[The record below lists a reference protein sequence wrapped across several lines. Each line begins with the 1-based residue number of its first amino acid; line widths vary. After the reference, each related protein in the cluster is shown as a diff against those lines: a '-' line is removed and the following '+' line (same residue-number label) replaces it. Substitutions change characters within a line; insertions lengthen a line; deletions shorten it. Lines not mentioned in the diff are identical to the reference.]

1 MAALVQALDNF
12 TPVRLGENGHS
23 EFDWSNDLQEKI
35 VQFDFQCIRTTP
47 DGISALAGV
56 LDDLL
61 QMLSVKKASD
71 AEEKKRKDLLTV
83 LYKLIGKTR
92 DIEGG
97 KGEYAISY
105 MMIWT
110 WYKHFP
116 GLSAIALALFVFP
129 PKRLTA
135 LISENVYRNYCA
147 WKECFTKDDQIPYG
161 SWKDIKHFCKYVLDQ
176 SGDQNHLLI
185 EQCVCFMNTQ
195 LSADRL
201 LYGSADPDKKDIPI
215 SLAAKWVPRAGKPG
229 RGSTFNWLNKKLAL
243 GFYPEYI
250 ASAVAN
256 GGSKTRS
263 AAEKKCLT
271 QYRILV
277 STLNRHLDTVQIKQ
291 AANRWAEIDHS
302 KTTSI
307 TMTKNRRAF
316 MNLPRTKGGD
326 EARSE
331 DPDRIACAENLRAYL
346 EKLKATGKEVK
357 GKNVGLEKFAAE
369 ARSLFHTNNQ
379 EEKDILNSQW
389 RDNCNKKNADGLGP
403 MIAMVD
409 MSGSMDGDPMNAA
422 IALGCRVAEKS
433 ILGKRV
439 LTFSS
444 QPEWINLEGAD
455 TFTDM
460 VNAIWNKS
468 NTAGMS
474 TNFHAA
480 LDMILTAIEERRVP
494 PAEVENMVLAIFSDM
509 QIDDSLHI
517 QNNGHNYNPNEAQKV
532 AARGKWATLYDQIKQ
547 KYAAVGMRLY
557 GQPLNPPHILF
568 WNLRFT
574 AGFPVL
580 STEANCSMMSGFD
593 PTVLNLF
600 CEQGMEALKNLSP
613 FGNLIKQLDNERYLP
628 LEAAIVYGDNA
639 I

>member
-1 MAALVQALDNF
+1 
-12 TPVRLGENGHS
+12 
-23 EFDWSNDLQEKI
+23 
-35 VQFDFQCIRTTP
+35 
-47 DGISALAGV
+47 
-56 LDDLL
+56 
-61 QMLSVKKASD
+61 
-71 AEEKKRKDLLTV
+71 
-83 LYKLIGKTR
+83 
-92 DIEGG
+92 
-97 KGEYAISY
+97 
-105 MMIWT
+105 
-110 WYKHFP
+110 
-116 GLSAIALALFVFP
+116 
-129 PKRLTA
+129 
-135 LISENVYRNYCA
+135 
-147 WKECFTKDDQIPYG
+147 
-161 SWKDIKHFCKYVLDQ
+161 
-176 SGDQNHLLI
+176 
-185 EQCVCFMNTQ
+185 
-195 LSADRL
+195 
-201 LYGSADPDKKDIPI
+201 
-215 SLAAKWVPRAGKPG
+215 
-229 RGSTFNWLNKKLAL
+229 
-243 GFYPEYI
+243 
-250 ASAVAN
+250 
-256 GGSKTRS
+256 
-263 AAEKKCLT
+263 
-271 QYRILV
+271 
-277 STLNRHLDTVQIKQ
+277 
-291 AANRWAEIDHS
+291 
-302 KTTSI
+302 
-307 TMTKNRRAF
+307 
-316 MNLPRTKGGD
+316 
-326 EARSE
+326 
-331 DPDRIACAENLRAYL
+331 
-346 EKLKATGKEVK
+346 VK

-369 ARSLFHTNNQ
+369 ARNFRCGGTQ

-409 MSGSMDGDPMNAA
+409 MSGSMDGDPINAA
-422 IALGCRVAEKS
+422 VALGCRVAEKS

-509 QIDDSLHI
+509 QIDDNLHI

>member
-1 MAALVQALDNF
+1 L
-12 TPVRLGENGHS
+12 T
-23 EFDWSNDLQEKI
+23 K
-35 VQFDFQCIRTTP
+35 
-47 DGISALAGV
+47 
-56 LDDLL
+56 
-61 QMLSVKKASD
+61 LSIKKATDS
-71 AEEKKRKDLLTV
+71 EEKKRKDLLTV

-129 PKRLTA
+129 PKRLTS

-176 SGDQNHLLI
+176 SGDKNHLLI
-185 EQCVCFMNTQ
+185 EQCVWFMNTQ
-195 LSADRL
+195 ISADRL
-201 LYGSADPDKKDIPI
+201 LYGSADPEKKDIPI
-215 SLAAKWVPRAGKPG
+215 SLAAKWVPRAGKHG
-229 RGSTFNWLNKKLAL
+229 RSFNFNWLNKKLAL

-256 GGSKTRS
+256 GGAKTRN

-271 QYRILV
+271 HYRILV

-302 KTTSI
+302 KTTSLTI
-307 TMTKNRRAF
+307 SKNRRAF
-316 MNLPRTKGGD
+316 MNLPRTKDSD
-326 EARSE
+326 EVRSE
-331 DPDRIACAENLRAYL
+331 DPDRIECAKNFKAYL
-346 EKLKATGKEVK
+346 EKLKAKGREVK
-357 GKNVGLEKFAAE
+357 GKNVGLEKFTQDALE
-369 ARSLFHTNNQ
+369 LYHSGNQ

-389 RDNCNKKNADGLGP
+389 RDNCNRKNSEGLGS

-409 MSGSMDGDPMNAA
+409 TSGSMQGDPINAA

-444 QPEWINLEGAD
+444 QPYWINLEVVD

-460 VNAIWNKS
+460 VKTIQQNSSA
-468 NTAGMS
+468 AGMS

-480 LDMILTAIEERRVP
+480 LDMILTAIEERRIP
-494 PAEVENMVLAIFSDM
+494 PSEVENMILAIFSDM
-509 QIDDSLHI
+509 QIDDNLHI
-517 QNNGHNYNPNEAQKV
+517 QNNGHNYNHNEADKL

-568 WNLRFT
+568 WNLRQT
-574 AGFPVL
+574 DGFPAL

-628 LEAAIVYGDNA
+628 LEAAIVCGDNS

>member
-1 MAALVQALDNF
+1 
-12 TPVRLGENGHS
+12 
-23 EFDWSNDLQEKI
+23 
-35 VQFDFQCIRTTP
+35 
-47 DGISALAGV
+47 
-56 LDDLL
+56 
-61 QMLSVKKASD
+61 
-71 AEEKKRKDLLTV
+71 
-83 LYKLIGKTR
+83 
-92 DIEGG
+92 
-97 KGEYAISY
+97 
-105 MMIWT
+105 
-110 WYKHFP
+110 
-116 GLSAIALALFVFP
+116 
-129 PKRLTA
+129 
-135 LISENVYRNYCA
+135 
-147 WKECFTKDDQIPYG
+147 
-161 SWKDIKHFCKYVLDQ
+161 
-176 SGDQNHLLI
+176 
-185 EQCVCFMNTQ
+185 
-195 LSADRL
+195 
-201 LYGSADPDKKDIPI
+201 
-215 SLAAKWVPRAGKPG
+215 
-229 RGSTFNWLNKKLAL
+229 
-243 GFYPEYI
+243 
-250 ASAVAN
+250 
-256 GGSKTRS
+256 
-263 AAEKKCLT
+263 
-271 QYRILV
+271 
-277 STLNRHLDTVQIKQ
+277 
-291 AANRWAEIDHS
+291 
-302 KTTSI
+302 
-307 TMTKNRRAF
+307 
-316 MNLPRTKGGD
+316 
-326 EARSE
+326 
-331 DPDRIACAENLRAYL
+331 
-346 EKLKATGKEVK
+346 
-357 GKNVGLEKFAAE
+357 
-369 ARSLFHTNNQ
+369 
-379 EEKDILNSQW
+379 
-389 RDNCNKKNADGLGP
+389 

-509 QIDDSLHI
+509 QIDDNLHI

-547 KYAAVGMRLY
+547 KYADVGIRLY

-628 LEAAIVYGDNA
+628 LEAAILYGDNA